1 MPEPPGLE
9 RRLTADGS
17 PTLFSQ
23 RFQETFHSSAG
34 ARLEADQKYV
44 LPAQLER
51 WPSSA
56 TVQVVDVGVGLGYN
70 SAALI
75 EAASDRGLQLQ
86 WWGLELDP
94 EPLTQALADPD
105 FCSQWR
111 PTTLELLQQLLY
123 RGVGAGE
130 SSGFNGTS
138 NNLWNTTWHCA
149 LGQGELL
156 WGDGRVRLPEL
167 LGRAAGQCDL
177 VLLDAFSP
185 RRCPQLWTLE
195 FLTGLAQLLSPSGR
209 ILTYCSAAAVRQ
221 SLRQIGLQ
229 LAAIQAPESSQATNH
244 SAGRVQ
250 SNWSLGTAASWQPL
264 PVGGGLRELSAME
277 WDHLSTQAA
286 EPYRD
291 PSQTAEANAIFE
303 ARQRTQAA
311 SSAAST
317 SAWRR
322 RWGT

>member
-1 MPEPPGLE
+1 MPELPGLE

-51 WPSSA
+51 WPSGS

-86 WWGLELDP
+86 WWGLELEP
-94 EPLTQALADPD
+94 EPLTQALSDPG
-105 FCSQWR
+105 FSNQWR
-111 PTTLELLQQLLY
+111 PTTLALLQQLLC
-123 RGVGAGE
+123 RGGGAGE
-130 SSGFNGTS
+130 SSGLSS
-138 NNLWNTTWHCA
+138 NSTWHSA

-156 WGDGRVRLPEL
+156 WGDGRARLPEL

-195 FLTGLAQLLSPSGR
+195 FLTGLAQLLAPSGR

-229 LAAIQAPESSQATNH
+229 LAAIEAPKSSQ
-244 SAGRVQ
+244 SQ
-250 SNWSLGTAASWQPL
+250 WSLGTAASWQPL

-291 PSQTAEANAIFE
+291 PSQTAEASAIIE
-303 ARQRTQAA
+303 ARQRAQAA